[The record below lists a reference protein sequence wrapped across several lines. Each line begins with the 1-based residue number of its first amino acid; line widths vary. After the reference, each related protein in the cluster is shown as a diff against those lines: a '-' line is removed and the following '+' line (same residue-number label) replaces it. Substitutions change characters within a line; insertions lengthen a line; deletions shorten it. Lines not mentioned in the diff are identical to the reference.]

1 MSDVSPS
8 NTAVRWGLL
17 VVVLA
22 GRPTLAHDTWV
33 QAAPRLV
40 RVGDVVH
47 VDLFLGN
54 HGNDHRDFKIAG
66 KLGSLDGVALD
77 VLGPDG
83 RLTDLVPDLVDLGYA
98 PKEGFWSAR
107 FVPGAAGL
115 HGLAHTRT
123 GNHLGKRGVKSGKT
137 YFVAAERLDALPATP
152 PSATV
157 AHATP
162 LGHPLELIL
171 ESHPLF
177 RAGPGREIAVRLV
190 FRGAP
195 LADHRVSFIPRG
207 TTLAADFDPE
217 FERRTDAAGRCT
229 FTPREGNLLLVVAHV
244 DAPEESG
251 PDFNRTVYSAT
262 LVLDIPERCPCCDE
276 P

>member
-1 MSDVSPS
+1 MSDVSYS
-8 NTAVRWGLL
+8 TTAVRWGLL
-17 VVVLA
+17 LVALA
-22 GRPTLAHDTWV
+22 VRPTLAHDTWV
-33 QAAPRLV
+33 QAAPRQV

-54 HGNDHRDFKIAG
+54 HGNDHRDFKVAG
-66 KLGSLDGVALD
+66 KLGSLDGVTLD
-77 VLGPDG
+77 VLGPDS
-83 RLTDLVPDLVDLGYA
+83 RRTDLVPDLVDLGYA

-107 FVPGAAGL
+107 FIPGAAGL
-115 HGLAHTRT
+115 HGIAHTRT
-123 GNHLGKRGVKSGKT
+123 GIHLGKRGIKSGKT
-137 YFVAAERLDALPATP
+137 YVVAAESLDEP
-152 PSATV
+152 PSATA
-157 AHATP
+157 AHTEP
-162 LGHPLELIL
+162 LGHPLELVL
-171 ESHPLF
+171 ESHPLL
-177 RAGPGREIAVRLV
+177 RAGPGREVAVRLV

-207 TTLAADFDPE
+207 TTLAAGFDPE
-217 FERRTDAAGRCT
+217 FERHTDAVGRCT

-251 PDFNRTVYSAT
+251 PDFKRTVYSAT